1 MTFQEAVDFAKN
13 NIIPHVLTG
22 SVVSAS
28 NRYER
33 IRIEQPDSEG
43 KLSIWTE
50 YSPQSYEALKITGPM
65 KS

>member
-1 MTFQEAVDFAKN
+1 MSFDEALAMIENDLLPLVRE
-13 NIIPHVLTG
+13 G

-33 IRIEQPDSEG
+33 VRIEQPDNDG

-50 YSPQSYEALKITGPM
+50 YAPRLYEALKITGPM
-65 KS
+65 RA